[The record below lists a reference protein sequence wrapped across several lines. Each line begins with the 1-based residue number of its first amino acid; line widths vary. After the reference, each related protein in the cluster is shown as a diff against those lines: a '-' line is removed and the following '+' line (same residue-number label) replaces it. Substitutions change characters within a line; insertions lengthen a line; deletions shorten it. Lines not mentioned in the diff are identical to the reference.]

1 MVKRLRGWQLEKE
14 MEKPPGNLEKG
25 TKSQL
30 ATALLSLWAHG
41 KVSGRTMRWLAECA
55 LQDGA
60 QHDELVL
67 LAKCG
72 SHGVHPGNIHR
83 DLMASFCKGI
93 DLPDPFHLE
102 VPCKNPKT
110 LKKDSEVAAIYL
122 PHLMFAKLATYSKFE
137 TIFPLELLEQF
148 WDQAEKTGDDRLQG
162 HPMKVK
168 GWKKKT
174 IPLFLHG
181 DGVEYQSRDSLMVY
195 SWGSLLQQ
203 LNSLSSHFMIGG
215 YPKSC
220 AEASAWD
227 TMMKWICWS
236 FAALEK
242 GLHPT
247 HDPAGNPLKKDS
259 PFYLEKGKP
268 LCNGLKGVLWCI
280 QGDHEFFS
288 NALLLPHWASHYP
301 CWECDAQ
308 KEPKPVKLWYK
319 TLEKGKQG
327 FTLVS
332 NEEARLHPR
341 SNHPLFSGVIGG
353 LTTKMVR
360 GDCLHIL
367 FCKGVL
373 GHFLGSIMHYLC
385 WHDGPG
391 KVQAVAPEKRLGA
404 MFEAIQREY
413 VRQSSPTRVTN
424 LRLSMICDPKQP
436 HASFAHLDL
445 KAAETKHILHA
456 FLPVCKALLDEG
468 VAEEKAMLQ
477 AMQCMSKLIKL
488 FDEADAFL
496 TEAEWHKAMSLEKGF
511 SDYYAL
517 LSAWAPEKGR
527 KLFNIVMK
535 CHTFQHLVANSKY
548 LNPKTHWTFSSED
561 FVGKISL
568 LTSSVSPGVS
578 STRLSVKVAPKY
590 RILLHFLLTREG
602 MELASRQIDP

>member
-1 MVKRLRGWQLEKE
+1 M
-14 MEKPPGNLEKG
+14 
-25 TKSQL
+25 
-30 ATALLSLWAHG
+30 
-41 KVSGRTMRWLAECA
+41 
-55 LQDGA
+55 
-60 QHDELVL
+60 
-67 LAKCG
+67 
-72 SHGVHPGNIHR
+72 
-83 DLMASFCKGI
+83 
-93 DLPDPFHLE
+93 
-102 VPCKNPKT
+102 
-110 LKKDSEVAAIYL
+110 
-122 PHLMFAKLATYSKFE
+122 
-137 TIFPLELLEQF
+137 
-148 WDQAEKTGDDRLQG
+148 
-162 HPMKVK
+162 
-168 GWKKKT
+168 
-174 IPLFLHG
+174 
-181 DGVEYQSRDSLMVY
+181 
-195 SWGSLLQQ
+195 
-203 LNSLSSHFMIGG
+203 
-215 YPKSC
+215 
-220 AEASAWD
+220 
-227 TMMKWICWS
+227 
-236 FAALEK
+236 
-242 GLHPT
+242 
-247 HDPAGNPLKKDS
+247 
-259 PFYLEKGKP
+259 
-268 LCNGLKGVLWCI
+268 
-280 QGDHEFFS
+280 
-288 NALLLPHWASHYP
+288 
-301 CWECDAQ
+301 
-308 KEPKPVKLWYK
+308 KLWYK

-456 FLPVCKALLDEG
+456 FLLVCKALLDEG

-527 KLFNIVMK
+527 KLFNII
-535 CHTFQHLVANSKY
+535 HFSTWLQTQNTST
-548 LNPKTHWTFSSED
+548 PKPT
-561 FVGKISL
+561 GL
-568 LTSSVSPGVS
+568 SPV
-578 STRLSVKVAPKY
+578 
-590 RILLHFLLTREG
+590 RILWARYPCSH
-602 MELASRQIDP
+602 PV